1 MVLEINLPEVNPPP
15 PLYLNLMKRNGKRL
29 CNKEEKEDGKREKS
43 HKIRDDRN
51 GGEPVRAERRKERR
65 NLLFLGNKKER

>member
-1 MVLEINLPEVNPPP
+1 
-15 PLYLNLMKRNGKRL
+15 MKRNGKRL